1 MSLTIALKAAD
12 GLVLAADSRVTEG
25 YTLRGPKTSDNS
37 VKFIQLKDNL
47 GILTYGLSV
56 IGYNG
61 ITALKE
67 GIVNDSN
74 MESALEKGTSVFKKV
89 DSDWIEENPQ
99 IKRHNNDVGFILAGY
114 KKEEDR
120 FMIFNL
126 QSPDYL
132 PKGIE
137 GGCLLAGQWH
147 VAKYLVNKLYK
158 SNMPAEALKDIAAF
172 LLSATMS
179 VEKTVGGAILLAT
192 ITESGFRWASPEE
205 VNSILE
211 RNGIFSKHLQEGL
224 YSSLTGA
231 MNGWKREVIQN
242 V

>member
-1 MSLTIALKAAD
+1 MKAAD

-74 MESALEKGTSVFKKV
+74 IKSVLEKCASVFKEV
-89 DSDWIEENPQ
+89 DSDWSKENPQ
-99 IKRHNNDVGFILAGY
+99 IKRHNNDVGFMLAGY
-114 KKEEDR
+114 EKEEER

-158 SNMPAEALKDIAAF
+158 SSMPVEALKDIAAF

-192 ITESGFRWASPEE
+192 ITKSGFRWASSEE
-205 VNSILE
+205 VNSIME
-211 RNGIFSKHLQEGL
+211 RNSVFSRRLQKKL
-224 YSSLTGA
+224 SSALTGA
-231 MNGWKREVIQN
+231 LNGWKREVTQN